1 MSMSSD
7 DIIHHMACD
16 MSQWICEII
25 PDWPYRNQPGDSFTD
40 AVCLMFGD
48 APTKESVIRDYSKK
62 KTAQVLRKQLNR
74 QGETNVVTES
84 NARALIERLVI
95 NNFGNEALSK

>member
-25 PDWPYRNQPGDSFTD
+25 PDWPYRDQPGDSFTD

-48 APTKESVIRDYSKK
+48 APTKDSVIRDYSKK
-62 KTAQVLRKQLNR
+62 KTAQVLRKHLNR

-95 NNFGNEALSK
+95 NNFGHESLSN

>member
-1 MSMSSD
+1 MAMSSD

-25 PDWPYRNQPGDSFTD
+25 PEWPHKNEPGDAFTD

-48 APTKESVIRDYSKK
+48 APSKVSVVKDYNKK
-62 KTAQVLRKQLNR
+62 KTSTLLRKHLNR
-74 QGETNVVTES
+74 WGETDVVTES
-84 NARALIERLVI
+84 HARALIERLVI
-95 NNFGNEALSK
+95 NNFGCDALGK